1 MMDWDK
7 LRLNESGTYMVLF
20 SIWKNLCLADM
31 RGIVDII
38 PKTLY
43 KNTRQA
49 LIDRQDDDY
58 WSTMN
63 EYDIQYQS
71 PKNELDGSYFN
82 GCCFV

>member
-1 MMDWDK
+1 
-7 LRLNESGTYMVLF
+7 
-20 SIWKNLCLADM
+20 M

-58 WSTMN
+58 
-63 EYDIQYQS
+63 
-71 PKNELDGSYFN
+71 
-82 GCCFV
+82 